1 MDNYDRRQGARS
13 RSRSRSPLRSARP
26 RPHPRPRT
34 PPPPRRVYRGRSR
47 SPPRLRPRSRSR
59 SRSRNSSPHS
69 HSRFDRRKSRSRSRS
84 RSRSPPPRR
93 TTTTVDR
100 LRDRDW
106 DRDRDRDQLRAGRM
120 APDIKPWQR
129 ERSHQRAS
137 STLTTSSVHSVRSEE
152 SNTNRTSSKSTTMP
166 TSVPVSLPASAS
178 VSVSPS
184 TSATVPVPVSIPVPA
199 KPKQSGDSDVMMEEG
214 EVAVTPRGWTRSSLP
229 SSSSSTARKIANTNK
244 NSSVSATASA
254 SATATRTKS
263 TTTPR
268 TTTTTIA
275 TLPSSSSGATAIPV
289 STGSVPPLPP
299 LAEVVKQ
306 QQEQKQEQQQQ
317 LTSTSISVDTDEEME
332 VAQNLYDNDNDSD
345 RNSNPQVLPLAPISR
360 TGEDKNLVLQ
370 RIRAGGDD
378 AGAVV
383 DARLRFQTGGTT
395 TQELSDVEKRFIHAV
410 WDRRVRALM
419 EIGQLNAKKEEVTSL
434 LETMARARSAPN
446 SSGGL
451 DQRENKLIEVKR
463 DIERMLKEVM
473 DRLRREE
480 RGLEEEALRL
490 YVGDGASAPG
500 GNKGGEVVARLE
512 NARVRLDE
520 LTRRVWP
527 DRQRQLQLQQN
538 QRRQLTADVGLTN
551 VTTAAVTKS
560 TTTSGTVTPKVE
572 GEEGEEM
579 EVEEE
584 EEEEEE
590 EAEITEAEL
599 EVLEEKMMDL
609 GLDFDDIEYGV
620 EGNVMVQSLVE
631 KEVARLARLN
641 KLKPGDVSAQG
652 NTARGATK
660 EEMEEIVGLELE
672 VKVDEEWDK
681 EAQVQLEEVRKY
693 MRRLEERTERAR
705 RELDQ
710 VCAISF
716 HPIR

>member
-1 MDNYDRRQGARS
+1 
-13 RSRSRSPLRSARP
+13 
-26 RPHPRPRT
+26 
-34 PPPPRRVYRGRSR
+34 
-47 SPPRLRPRSRSR
+47 
-59 SRSRNSSPHS
+59 
-69 HSRFDRRKSRSRSRS
+69 
-84 RSRSPPPRR
+84 
-93 TTTTVDR
+93 
-100 LRDRDW
+100 
-106 DRDRDRDQLRAGRM
+106 
-120 APDIKPWQR
+120 
-129 ERSHQRAS
+129 
-137 STLTTSSVHSVRSEE
+137 
-152 SNTNRTSSKSTTMP
+152 MP

-184 TSATVPVPVSIPVPA
+184 TSATIPVPVSIPVPA

-710 VCAISF
+710 EKESLRVMKEKVEAAEKRLEALERQQGEQHRPMTESELHVQATQLMVSAATLIEREWKQKLEGVREDIHVSASEAMEEAKRIMERVRKEEMERWEGKEGREGERGDEVRILEKVAGSLQGTLVWQNAVAEYLNGLAIASAGVGSGPGPGPGASVGANETEGA
-716 HPIR
+716 HSLGQPRARV